1 MFQKKAYLKSFR
13 SKEKLLMTN
22 FLSPNDTVIIATHNQ
37 GKAKEFKELFEK
49 FHIRIKLSKDFNI
62 AEPVES
68 GKTFKENSILKVK
81 SVEGL
86 KYTAVADDSGLCV
99 EILNG
104 KPGIFSARWAKK
116 YGSWGGAMEKI
127 FMMAQ
132 KKEFQHEFNA
142 KYYCV
147 LSVLWKNG
155 SINCYNGQI
164 NGKIVWPPKGKKGF
178 GYDPFFKPNN
188 SCLTFGEMDKNIKMQ
203 IDHRSL
209 AFKQIIKN
217 HYVEDQN

>member
-1 MFQKKAYLKSFR
+1 MFQKRVCLKLFR

-37 GKAKEFKELFEK
+37 GKAEEFRELLDK

-62 AEPVES
+62 VEPVEN
-68 GKTFKENSILKVK
+68 GKTFEENSILKVK

-86 KYTAVADDSGLCV
+86 KHTAIADDSGLCV

-104 KPGIFSARWAKK
+104 QPGIFSARWAKK
-116 YGSWGGAMEKI
+116 YGGWEGAMEKI
-127 FMMAQ
+127 YKMAQ
-132 KKEFQHEFNA
+132 KKKYQKEFNA

-155 SINCYNGQI
+155 CINCYNGQVS
-164 NGKIVWPPKGKKGF
+164 GKIIWPPKGNKGF

-188 SCLTFGEMDKNIKMQ
+188 SFQTFGEMEKNIKMAM
-203 IDHRSL
+203 DHRSF
-209 AFKQIIKN
+209 AIKQIIKN
-217 HYVEDQN
+217 HYIKE